1 MALAGWQ
8 HTGNPVYIW
17 RAIDIYA
24 KNSTLLPPAVF
35 DYLSAT
41 ARRMDKARATK
52 DLRSALPVIMGFR
65 TKRGPGRPL
74 DPDSTDPDRLD
85 LAILFGIELESD
97 TKASVG
103 VALRRAAGRVS
114 HAYAKAHERTL
125 KGWVAEALALDP
137 RPRTKAEWRAAVR
150 DALGGL
156 ARWYDNPF
164 ETGGSSAK

>member
-85 LAILFGIELESD
+85 LGRGARNHVAFGYGI
-97 TKASVG
+97 
-103 VALRRAAGRVS
+103 
-114 HAYAKAHERTL
+114 HQC
-125 KGWVAEALALDP
+125 
-137 RPRTKAEWRAAVR
+137 
-150 DALGGL
+150 LGQPL
-156 ARWYDNPF
+156 ARVELQIALPALFTRFPGLRVTTPVDQLPF
-164 ETGGSSAK
+164 KDDAFVYGVRELPVAW